1 MRSGEPSFLLC
12 PRVDRFLRGLVLVGV
27 FCGLEIGVHAQ
38 GLVVDPP
45 AGRPDGITVLSPD
58 RAHFQL
64 RAPGKDHVNLRGD
77 FNDWQIS
84 PDFLMNQSTDG
95 NTWWMEVEGL
105 DPGAWTRFHYLIDDT
120 VEVADPYAPLILD
133 PWNDGYIPPESFPN
147 RPAHPSAHSFWPVGA
162 FRTVEPAFEWTD
174 AAFSKPAQDRLVIY
188 ELLVRDWDAARDF
201 DAVVERLDHL
211 EWLGITAIELMPVS
225 EFDGNTSWGY
235 NPGPR
240 LAVDKAYG
248 TAASLKRLV
257 NEAHARGIAVILD
270 VVPNHSFGLDPMLR
284 MYQDAD
290 GGASAGNPWYNE
302 DQIHPFGLGFDFD
315 HGDPWT
321 REFWK
326 RVLDFWIDEFH
337 VDGYRI
343 DLSKGLTQTYT
354 LGDVGAWNGYDQ
366 SRVDILFDYGNHVW
380 YNHPGTYMILEH
392 LGDNPEETAL
402 ANGGFLL
409 WGKSTSAFGEATLGY
424 GGDFSLAS
432 WQSRGWNWPNLVA
445 YIESH
450 DEQRIAHD
458 LMLYGN
464 ASGSY
469 DTKVLGTAMDRLAMA
484 HAFLLALPGPKMMYQ
499 WGEFGY
505 DVSIFDCL
513 NGTFTESCKLDEK
526 PEPWDNK
533 ALEPE
538 RQGLARKMKKVC
550 ELKQSESVFGTYDYG
565 IDFVGMGKR
574 LHLYSPDQNVVLCGN
589 FDVVGFDM
597 VPGFPH
603 TGVWTDAISGSTL
616 DVTDLAAPFYFAPG
630 QWHLWLDT
638 PVTPVDDDEPLALT
652 STCADAGAL
661 NFGADGSC
669 EYTVTVSLDATDLVA
684 AGGVSPAGLHV
695 AGSFQGWSPS
705 TTDLVESGDGVW
717 SASFTA
723 AVGDLVEFKFIN
735 GTTWNESED
744 VPVGCG
750 GADGFGGQN
759 RQWVVTGADVIGPY
773 CFGGCAAC
781 ASNLDYPG
789 CTDPN
794 ALNFDAGA
802 TQEDGSC
809 QYSVVFQVDVSELSP
824 APGTV
829 YVAGS
834 HQGWNPGGSPMNDAG
849 DGLWVLQTTVTG
861 SDSIQFKYLSSPDWT
876 DAEGVPADCG
886 VDNGLGGFNRIL
898 GLEGALT
905 TAPVVCFS
913 SCSACDGSGGEDPGD
928 PVDPVDGSAFCGPG
942 TVWDDQLELCVGLV
956 TCEEDIDGDG
966 LVGVSDVLALLSEFG
981 TVCP

>member
-1 MRSGEPSFLLC
+1 M
-12 PRVDRFLRGLVLVGV
+12 
-27 FCGLEIGVHAQ
+27 
-38 GLVVDPP
+38 
-45 AGRPDGITVLSPD
+45 
-58 RAHFQL
+58 
-64 RAPGKDHVNLRGD
+64 
-77 FNDWQIS
+77 
-84 PDFLMNQSTDG
+84 
-95 NTWWMEVEGL
+95 
-105 DPGAWTRFHYLIDDT
+105 
-120 VEVADPYAPLILD
+120 
-133 PWNDGYIPPESFPN
+133 
-147 RPAHPSAHSFWPVGA
+147 
-162 FRTVEPAFEWTD
+162 
-174 AAFSKPAQDRLVIY
+174 
-188 ELLVRDWDAARDF
+188 
-201 DAVVERLDHL
+201 
-211 EWLGITAIELMPVS
+211 
-225 EFDGNTSWGY
+225 
-235 NPGPR
+235 
-240 LAVDKAYG
+240 
-248 TAASLKRLV
+248 
-257 NEAHARGIAVILD
+257 
-270 VVPNHSFGLDPMLR
+270 
-284 MYQDAD
+284 
-290 GGASAGNPWYNE
+290 
-302 DQIHPFGLGFDFD
+302 
-315 HGDPWT
+315 
-321 REFWK
+321 
-326 RVLDFWIDEFH
+326 
-337 VDGYRI
+337 
-343 DLSKGLTQTYT
+343 
-354 LGDVGAWNGYDQ
+354 
-366 SRVDILFDYGNHVW
+366 
-380 YNHPGTYMILEH
+380 
-392 LGDNPEETAL
+392 
-402 ANGGFLL
+402 
-409 WGKSTSAFGEATLGY
+409 
-424 GGDFSLAS
+424 
-432 WQSRGWNWPNLVA
+432 
-445 YIESH
+445 
-450 DEQRIAHD
+450 
-458 LMLYGN
+458 
-464 ASGSY
+464 
-469 DTKVLGTAMDRLAMA
+469 
-484 HAFLLALPGPKMMYQ
+484 
-499 WGEFGY
+499 
-505 DVSIFDCL
+505 
-513 NGTFTESCKLDEK
+513 
-526 PEPWDNK
+526 
-533 ALEPE
+533 
-538 RQGLARKMKKVC
+538 
-550 ELKQSESVFGTYDYG
+550 FGTYDYG
-565 IDFVGMGKR
+565 IDFGGTGKR
-574 LHLYSPDQNVVLCGN
+574 LNLYSPDQNVVLCGN

-652 STCADAGAL
+652 SACADAGAL
-661 NFGADGSC
+661 NFGADGPC
-669 EYTVTVSLDATDLVA
+669 EYAVTVSVDATDLVA

-705 TTDLVESGDGVW
+705 TTDLVDSGDGVW

-759 RQWVVTGADVIGPY
+759 RQWVITGADVIGPY
-773 CFGGCAAC
+773 CFGACAAC

-809 QYSVVFQVDVSELSP
+809 QYSVVFQVDASELSP

-886 VDNGLGGFNRIL
+886 VENGLGGFNRIL

-913 SCSACDGSGGEDPGD
+913 SCSACDGSGGGDPGD

-942 TVWDDQLELCVGLV
+942 TIWDDQLELCVGLV